1 MRSVTST
8 LKRIADRAREVQQRM
23 AASGH
28 HRAAG
33 AFDLITA
40 AVAEYHDAIVLHYDA
55 DFEQI
60 SASTGQAQVWV
71 APRGSLD

>member
-1 MRSVTST
+1 VRSVTST
-8 LKRIADRAREVQQRM
+8 LKRIASRPARC
-23 AASGH
+23 G
-28 HRAAG
+28 AG
-33 AFDLITA
+33 RPPAGTTGRPALSRLITA

-60 SASTGQAQVWV
+60 SAATGQAQVWV